1 MKNILAIILILS
13 LNVFAQQQKLTL
25 SQSLEIGIKNSK
37 DLRISRTKLVSSEAQ
52 ITAANSQMLPLFAF
66 TANYT
71 RLSDVPPFEVNLPFL
86 TKPIVISPTI
96 LNNYNLR
103 LSFQQPL
110 FTGFRLLSLKKSAK
124 LNNDAAK
131 FDYSKDLNE
140 VAWKIQNSFWN
151 YYKAQLN
158 DDLIKEILLQIK
170 QHLDDTKNYMRNGLA
185 TKNDLLKFEV
195 QYSNT
200 QLQLIDAD
208 NQLDIA
214 RAVFNQAL
222 GLPLESSTE
231 IDINS
236 INPKPIEI
244 NYQSLLSEANS
255 NRDELKSLN
264 LKLMASEE
272 QIKTAESG
280 WYPSVYL
287 TGDYMYNRPN
297 QRYLPALDAFK
308 DTWDLGV
315 TLSWTIW
322 NWGFTGSQTTIA
334 EQNKLQTE
342 TVLAQLKD
350 AISIEVYQDYLT
362 YKRSYNKVNVS
373 ITGVQE
379 AEENYRSTLEKYNTQ
394 IASSTDLIDAETSL
408 LLAKTNYNNSLVDY
422 ELAKVLLEKAEG
434 KKIY

>member
-1 MKNILAIILILS
+1 MKNIIALILILS
-13 LNVFAQQQKLTL
+13 FNVFAQQQKLTL
-25 SQSLEIGIKNSK
+25 TQSLEIGIKNSK

-52 ITAANSQMLPLFAF
+52 ISAANSQMLPQFSF

-86 TKPIVISPTI
+86 TKPMVISPTI

-110 FTGFRLLSLKKSAK
+110 FTGFRLFSLKKAAK
-124 LNNDAAK
+124 FNNDAVK

-140 VAWKIQNSFWN
+140 VAWKIQNAFWN

-158 DDLIKEILLQIK
+158 DNLIKEILVQIK
-170 QHLDDTKNYMRNGLA
+170 RHLDDTKNYMSNGLA

-214 RAVFNQAL
+214 KAVFNQAL
-222 GLPLESSTE
+222 GLPLESDTE
-231 IDINS
+231 IDVNS
-236 INPKPIEI
+236 INPKPIDL
-244 NYQSLLSEANS
+244 NYQTLLTEANS
-255 NRDELKSLN
+255 NRNELKSLN
-264 LKLMASEE
+264 VKLMASEE
-272 QIKTAESG
+272 QLKTAESG

-287 TGDYMYNRPN
+287 NGDYLYNRPN
-297 QRYLPALDAFK
+297 QRYLPAVDAFK

-315 TLSWTIW
+315 TLSWTLW
-322 NWGFTGSQTTIA
+322 NWGYTGSQTTIA

-342 TVLAQLKD
+342 TLLEQLKD

-362 YKRSYNKVNVS
+362 FKRAYDKVNVS
-373 ITGVQE
+373 LIGVKE
-379 AEENYRSTLEKYNTQ
+379 ADENYRSTMEKYNTQ

-422 ELAKVLLEKAEG
+422 ELSKVLMEKAEG